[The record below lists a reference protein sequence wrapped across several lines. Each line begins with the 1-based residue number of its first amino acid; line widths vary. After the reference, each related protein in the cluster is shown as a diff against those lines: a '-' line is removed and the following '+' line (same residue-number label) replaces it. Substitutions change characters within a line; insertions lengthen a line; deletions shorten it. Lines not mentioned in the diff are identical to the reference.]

1 MRKTLYIL
9 LGSLSL
15 ALGVTGIVLPGLP
28 TTPFLLL
35 SATLFLKGSARL
47 HNWLLNHRYLG
58 ARIKRYHQHKG
69 MLKQEKIYAI
79 LLTWVMIGLSMLLL
93 AQPILRWVAA
103 GSAILGTAVIWWWV
117 PDGRKNASQE

>member
-1 MRKTLYIL
+1 MRKALYIL

-35 SATLFLKGSARL
+35 SAALFLKGSARL

-69 MLKQEKIYAI
+69 MLKKEKIYAT
-79 LLTWVMIGLSMLLL
+79 LLTWIMIGLSLLL
-93 AQPILRWVAA
+93 LPQPTLRWVVT
-103 GSAILGTAVIWWWV
+103 GSALLGTAVIWWWV